1 MTYFINIVE
10 CGCNLSIAAKKI
22 HISQSA
28 LSQFVTNFESTKESS
43 SSIAEMED

>member
-1 MTYFINIVE
+1 MNYFINIIE

-28 LSQFVTNFESTKESS
+28 LSQFVTNFEATEGVQLFHRK
-43 SSIAEMED
+43 MGD